1 MKKIVIHIFSLLA
14 LCIFASTLVDKA
26 MAGRG
31 RCPQE
36 YYDKWQKSSGA
47 GAFYE
52 GDKSCLAMDGTV
64 RVSDAISLGRRF
76 CEEDT
81 TNCKLLETHTASHQM
96 PTEELCRQAL
106 NSSQTDWWWTGQQDP
121 DQEKKDATGS
131 RGLTVGKCRLALGL
145 PEDPMSVIK
154 NKSDTEVCEEA
165 ILWTLRPFNTVQF
178 KTKDNIWVKEA
189 TSRHLTEA
197 ICTESHVQKLAQNSN
212 STLCKFSV
220 VTQNGDTRW
229 SPSEDSQLWVMAAK
243 KKGLDPASCK
253 YAETSDSELCWKTF
267 GTQSTDDLA
276 FSAEMKARQLD
287 RGMCLRKVQNSKDVC
302 GLALNEL
309 RDNWSNKTDSTVV
322 FANDVATLSGLTLGY
337 CRAVFGLPE
346 NQLSESQLRQPL
358 AVAKYLADYLTDA
371 YTSGLSE
378 AERVRVAETRQKCLD
393 AINHDSKADFDV
405 ACPKMVEFL
414 QFDAGYKSYQTHS
427 LEIKKMQEA
436 SESDLAELKKKVAEL
451 VAKVDDFAKHAKG
464 GSQSFDLIA
473 QAISL
478 KTLSDT
484 ANLPEKEKL
493 ATALQSFTDLVAHDQ
508 GYGQYLADKEKA
520 KKDEEEQKVAEET
533 GKLTIARD
541 FVTDFVAH
549 NMLNS
554 HSSDLLTVM
563 KEVNDSLASK
573 DIDRIKRENEQ
584 IQKRFVTFQV
594 TDNYNA
600 FVAQKCSSTSVSG
613 CSQIGGD
620 TKVTT
625 DNKPTVVNTDVGRRV
640 ALVIG
645 NSAYQNANQLPNP
658 KHDAM
663 AISAKLKSLG
673 FEVTEAEDLDK
684 PGMDSAVRRFETS
697 LDGSKVAFLFY
708 AGHGMQYEGHNY
720 LIPVDAKLADAT
732 ALSFETVSVDQI
744 LGTMADPNRVSIA
757 MLDSCR
763 DNPLARSFSRKLSR
777 SAAVGSGMA
786 AATTDGG
793 GMLIGFATAPDQTA
807 SDGDGDHS
815 PFTKA
820 LLDNMDEKGIEVG
833 LMFKHVR
840 QEVMDLTKNTQQPWE
855 NSSLGEFYLN
865 R

>member
-1 MKKIVIHIFSLLA
+1 MVAIEEDSRDDFVKT
-14 LCIFASTLVDKA
+14 CTA
-26 MAGRG
+26 MADLLRG
-31 RCPQE
+31 
-36 YYDKWQKSSGA
+36 
-47 GAFYE
+47 
-52 GDKSCLAMDGTV
+52 
-64 RVSDAISLGRRF
+64 
-76 CEEDT
+76 
-81 TNCKLLETHTASHQM
+81 HASY
-96 PTEELCRQAL
+96 QAY
-106 NSSQTDWWWTGQQDP
+106 
-121 DQEKKDATGS
+121 
-131 RGLTVGKCRLALGL
+131 
-145 PEDPMSVIK
+145 
-154 NKSDTEVCEEA
+154 
-165 ILWTLRPFNTVQF
+165 
-178 KTKDNIWVKEA
+178 
-189 TSRHLTEA
+189 
-197 ICTESHVQKLAQNSN
+197 LAQ
-212 STLCKFSV
+212 LADI
-220 VTQNGDTRW
+220 Q
-229 SPSEDSQLWVMAAK
+229 K
-243 KKGLDPASCK
+243 KK
-253 YAETSDSELCWKTF
+253 ETD
-267 GTQSTDDLA
+267 QA
-276 FSAEMKARQLD
+276 
-287 RGMCLRKVQNSKDVC
+287 
-302 GLALNEL
+302 
-309 RDNWSNKTDSTVV
+309 
-322 FANDVATLSGLTLGY
+322 
-337 CRAVFGLPE
+337 
-346 NQLSESQLRQPL
+346 
-358 AVAKYLADYLTDA
+358 
-371 YTSGLSE
+371 
-378 AERVRVAETRQKCLD
+378 
-393 AINHDSKADFDV
+393 
-405 ACPKMVEFL
+405 
-414 QFDAGYKSYQTHS
+414 
-427 LEIKKMQEA
+427 
-436 SESDLAELKKKVAEL
+436 DLAELKNKVAEL
-451 VAKVDDFAKHAKG
+451 VANADDFAKHAKG

-584 IQKRFVTFQV
+584 IQKQFVTFQV